1 MNPTVGYLFQH
12 LHSAWS
18 TRPAAIRAHVLAD
31 LRAAP
36 PAPGE
41 PFHGQRALAMRAGG
55 SATNFPYYLPQTML
69 SLGLAVATAA
79 AAWLCRAVAEPGVW
93 SQGLVLALTLAS
105 VICLWQALGRRFGPA
120 FIDRQR
126 LADAQAS
133 LQRSGDGQSRPLG
146 VAESM
151 VIALV
156 FGLDGFLMAF
166 TLTQELFSS
175 VLTPKQAIG
184 ASLAIS
190 LVSSFLLYELTRFAA
205 LESARNHRRR
215 MIRALLASPN
225 AADRER
231 AEAMI
236 ASIGAQLDFDFSQS
250 AHRTRPHWALAAVVL
265 ALSIATLTVRVH
277 SERQVAAEDDPQVAE
292 ERQ

>member
-1 MNPTVGYLFQH
+1 MNPTLSYLFQQ
-12 LHSAWS
+12 LYGAWS

-36 PAPGE
+36 PTPGE

-69 SLGLAVATAA
+69 ALGLAVAAAA
-79 AAWLCRAVAEPGVW
+79 AAWLCRAVAEPGLW

-126 LADAQAS
+126 LAEAQAS
-133 LQRSGDGQSRPLG
+133 LQHSGDGQSRPLG
-146 VAESM
+146 VAEST

-166 TLTQELFSS
+166 SLTQELFSS
-175 VLTPKQAIG
+175 VLTPRLAIG
-184 ASLAIS
+184 ASLAVS

-205 LESARNHRRR
+205 LESARNRRR
-215 MIRALLASPN
+215 HMIRALLASPN
-225 AADRER
+225 KADHER
-231 AEAMI
+231 AEGMI

-250 AHRTRPHWALAAVVL
+250 AQRTRTRWALAVVVL
-265 ALSIATLTVRVH
+265 ALSVAMLAVRVH
-277 SERQVAAEDDPQVAE
+277 AERQVAGEGDPQVAE